1 MSGLQ
6 RAPPGGPRVPRTVT
20 RPAAAAP
27 VPPSHPALSW
37 GQSCRAGEVLV
48 DTRGP
53 REGEITQVPGAE
65 AQPRGHLQR
74 RPSEAPGAIC
84 MRYPHVLREHDLET
98 RVHRREPMCVHIMV
112 PWAPA
117 VLPEE
122 PCSAPGGAPTVLLE
136 EPCSAPGGAP
146 TVLLEEPCS
155 APGGAPALP
164 LEEPP
169 LCSWRSAAFPGGT
182 SRELTGLWPW
192 RCHSGRKQR
201 RRTADR
207 AGQGAKQG
215 SAAPSACAPPPS
227 RAQHSGFLTILPTVP
242 FALKSGFCY
251 YKQTVTKDP

>member
-1 MSGLQ
+1 MGGRGSLGSRSPGIRGDNAHPQGREPQVMSGLQ

-146 TVLLEEPCS
+146 
-155 APGGAPALP
+155 ALP
-164 LEEPP
+164 LEVSGV
-169 LCSWRSAAFPGGT
+169 SW
-182 SRELTGLWPW
+182 W
-192 RCHSGRKQR
+192 
-201 RRTADR
+201 DV
-207 AGQGAKQG
+207 QGADGAVALEMSQRPQ
-215 SAAPSACAPPPS
+215 AA
-227 RAQHSGFLTILPTVP
+227 
-242 FALKSGFCY
+242 
-251 YKQTVTKDP
+251 